1 MKEKVFNLK
10 NDIIFKAFFSRRGNE
25 EFLIDFL
32 NALLGI
38 EILKID
44 VKEEVNLEQ
53 LSKDEK
59 GGRLDLQAKLN
70 DGIIANIELQ
80 MDDFNNMEIR
90 TTFYASKIMSREVR
104 RGTDYQNIEKI
115 IMISILGYN
124 MFKEF
129 SDEYI
134 HKTAIVLDKHRD
146 YNVIDS
152 IEWWFIELPKFRKIN
167 PDMSKKINQWIAFID
182 DEDKELIKMA
192 EKNNK
197 VLKKARKEITY
208 LTGDDEV
215 RRLAELREKWDME
228 FNASM
233 QNAHKLGEKIGTEI
247 GMKKGEKLGLE
258 KGEKLGLEKG
268 EKLGLEK
275 GEKLGLEKGEKL
287 GLEKGEKL
295 GLEKGEK
302 LGIEKGEKLGLE
314 KGEKLGLEKG
324 KSIGLKEEKIK
335 IAKKMLKKG
344 NSIEDIIEIT
354 ELSKKEIEEIRKH
367 LMK

>member
-1 MKEKVFNLK
+1 MGNKIYNLK
-10 NDIIFKAFFSRRGNE
+10 NDIIFKAFFSRKGNE

-38 EILKID
+38 EIVKID
-44 VKEEVNLEQ
+44 IKEEVNLEQ

-80 MDDFNNMEIR
+80 MQDFHNMEIR
-90 TTFYASKIMSREVR
+90 TTLYASKLMSREVR

-124 MFKEF
+124 MFDEF
-129 SDEYI
+129 KDEYI
-134 HKTAIVLDKHRD
+134 HKTAIVLDNHRD
-146 YNVIDS
+146 YNVMDS

-182 DEDKELIKMA
+182 DEDKELIEMA

-215 RRLAELREKWDME
+215 RRLAELREKWDLE
-228 FNASM
+228 YNASM
-233 QNAHKLGEKIGTEI
+233 QNAKKLGEKIGTEI
-247 GMKKGEKLGLE
+247 GIKEGEKLGLE

-275 GEKLGLEKGEKL
+275 GEKLG
-287 GLEKGEKL
+287 
-295 GLEKGEK
+295 
-302 LGIEKGEKLGLE
+302 
-314 KGEKLGLEKG
+314 
-324 KSIGLKEEKIK
+324 KSIGLKEEKIR
-335 IAKKMLKKG
+335 IAKKMIEKG
-344 NSIEDIIEIT
+344 NSLEDIIDIT
-354 ELSKKEIEEIRKH
+354 ELTKEEIEEIK
-367 LMK
+367 KTIG

>member
-1 MKEKVFNLK
+1 MGNKIYNLK
-10 NDIIFKAFFSRRGNE
+10 NDIIFKAFFSRKGNE

-38 EILKID
+38 EIVKID
-44 VKEEVNLEQ
+44 IKEEVNLEQ

-80 MDDFNNMEIR
+80 MQDFHNMEIR
-90 TTFYASKIMSREVR
+90 TTLYASKLMSREVR

-124 MFKEF
+124 MFDEF
-129 SDEYI
+129 KDEYI
-134 HKTAIVLDKHRD
+134 HKTAIVLDNHRD
-146 YNVIDS
+146 YNVMDS

-182 DEDKELIKMA
+182 DEDKELIEMA

-215 RRLAELREKWDME
+215 RRLAELREKWDLE
-228 FNASM
+228 YNASM
-233 QNAHKLGEKIGTEI
+233 QNAKKLGEKIGTEI
-247 GMKKGEKLGLE
+247 GIKEGEKLGLE

-268 EKLGLEK
+268 EKLG
-275 GEKLGLEKGEKL
+275 
-287 GLEKGEKL
+287 
-295 GLEKGEK
+295 
-302 LGIEKGEKLGLE
+302 
-314 KGEKLGLEKG
+314 
-324 KSIGLKEEKIK
+324 KSIGLKEEKIR
-335 IAKKMLKKG
+335 IAKKMIEKG
-344 NSIEDIIEIT
+344 NSLEDIIDIT
-354 ELSKKEIEEIRKH
+354 ELTKEEIEEIK
-367 LMK
+367 KTIG

>member
-1 MKEKVFNLK
+1 MGNKIYNLK
-10 NDIIFKAFFSRRGNE
+10 NDIIFKAFFSRKGNE

-38 EILKID
+38 EIVKID
-44 VKEEVNLEQ
+44 IKEEVNLEQ

-80 MDDFNNMEIR
+80 MQDFHNMEIR
-90 TTFYASKIMSREVR
+90 TTLYASKLMSREVR

-124 MFKEF
+124 MFDEF
-129 SDEYI
+129 KDEYI
-134 HKTAIVLDKHRD
+134 HKTAIVLDNHRD
-146 YNVIDS
+146 YNVMDS
-152 IEWWFIELPKFRKIN
+152 IEWWFIELQKKKKIN

-182 DEDKELIKMA
+182 DEDKELIEMA

-215 RRLAELREKWDME
+215 RRLAELREKWDLE
-228 FNASM
+228 YNASM
-233 QNAHKLGEKIGTEI
+233 QNAKKLGERIGTEI
-247 GMKKGEKLGLE
+247 GIKEGEKLGLE

-268 EKLGLEK
+268 EKLG
-275 GEKLGLEKGEKL
+275 
-287 GLEKGEKL
+287 
-295 GLEKGEK
+295 
-302 LGIEKGEKLGLE
+302 
-314 KGEKLGLEKG
+314 
-324 KSIGLKEEKIK
+324 KSIGLKEEKIR
-335 IAKKMLKKG
+335 IAKKMIEKG
-344 NSIEDIIEIT
+344 NSIEDIIDIT
-354 ELSKKEIEEIRKH
+354 ELTKEEIEEIK
-367 LMK
+367 KTIG

>member
-1 MKEKVFNLK
+1 MENKIYNLK
-10 NDIIFKAFFSRRGNE
+10 NDIIFKAFFSRKGNE

-38 EILKID
+38 EIVKID
-44 VKEEVNLEQ
+44 IKEEVNLEQ

-80 MDDFNNMEIR
+80 MKDFHNMEIR
-90 TTFYASKIMSREVR
+90 TTLYASKLMSREVR

-124 MFKEF
+124 MFTEF
-129 SDEYI
+129 KDEYI

-146 YNVIDS
+146 YNVMDS

-182 DEDKELIKMA
+182 DEDKELIEMA

-215 RRLAELREKWDME
+215 RRLAELREKWDIE

-233 QNAHKLGEKIGTEI
+233 QNAKKLGEKLGTEI
-247 GMKKGEKLGLE
+247 GIKKGEKLGLE

-275 GEKLGLEKGEKL
+275 GEKLG
-287 GLEKGEKL
+287 
-295 GLEKGEK
+295 
-302 LGIEKGEKLGLE
+302 
-314 KGEKLGLEKG
+314 
-324 KSIGLKEEKIK
+324 KSIGLKEEKIR
-335 IAKKMLKKG
+335 IAKKMIKKG
-344 NSIEDIIEIT
+344 NSLEDIIDIT
-354 ELSKKEIEEIRKH
+354 ELSKKEIEEIK
-367 LMK
+367 KDIK